1 MQSTRPLQTS
11 VEIEDVTG
19 LKEQT
24 ALQRLLG
31 SQPFWVTDGAA
42 ADLRRDVAGMQPD
55 AFASADNFFNI
66 TRNFAFIGIMAHGH
80 DRGDP
85 DRRHRPVGR
94 LDHGRWSASSAA

>member
-31 SQPFWVTDGAA
+31 SQPFWV
-42 ADLRRDVAGMQPD
+42 LWRCC
-55 AFASADNFFNI
+55 
-66 TRNFAFIGIMAHGH
+66 
-80 DRGDP
+80 
-85 DRRHRPVGR
+85 
-94 LDHGRWSASSAA
+94 